1 MKSLI
6 KGILPA
12 CMILMLLGACKNK
25 IEAVDQQKQVA
36 TAKTQKDLFG
46 FYKDL
51 ELKPGYHFEVLSWG
65 KGVDSIGAYSILMSD
80 SVRKNFRSVS
90 AEREGILIDAWNM
103 DMDNDGN
110 PEIYLQV
117 STKKNISDLYVYE
130 FAGNSFNKISFP
142 GTSSIKGYKGNDQ
155 FFIKEGDLY
164 RTVNVLQTENGKE
177 QNISKT
183 YRYALNSNT
192 FSMKENKAEEA
203 KN

>member
-1 MKSLI
+1 MKNLTKEIFSICLI
-6 KGILPA
+6 LIILA
-12 CMILMLLGACKNK
+12 ACKNK
-25 IEAVDQQKQVA
+25 IQIDDQQKQVISE
-36 TAKTQKDLFG
+36 KTQKDLFK

-65 KGVDSIGAYSILMSD
+65 KSVDSVGAYSILMSD
-80 SVRKNFRSVS
+80 SVKKNFKAIS
-90 AEREGILIDAWNM
+90 AEREGVLTDAWNM

-117 STKKNISDLYVYE
+117 SVKKNEADLYVYE

-142 GTSSIKGYKGNDQ
+142 GTSSIKGYNGNDK

-164 RTVNVLQTENGKE
+164 RTVSVLEKEDGKE
-177 QNISKT
+177 QNITKT
-183 YRYALNSNT
+183 YRYTLNSNT
-192 FSMKENKAEEA
+192 FSMKENKIEQ

>member
-1 MKSLI
+1 MKNLI
-6 KGILPA
+6 KGIFSICL
-12 CMILMLLGACKNK
+12 ILSILAACKNK
-25 IEAVDQQKQVA
+25 IQIDDQQKQVVSQ
-36 TAKTQKDLFG
+36 KSQKDLFG

-80 SVRKNFRSVS
+80 SVKKNFKSVS
-90 AEREGILIDAWNM
+90 AEREGILTDAWNM

-117 STKKNISDLYVYE
+117 SVKKNEADLYVYE
-130 FAGNSFNKISFP
+130 FAGNSFNKISFR
-142 GTSSIKGYKGNDQ
+142 GTSSIKGYNGNDK

-164 RTVNVLQTENGKE
+164 RTVNVLQKEDGKE
-177 QNISKT
+177 QNITKT
-183 YRYALNSNT
+183 YRYTLSSNT
-192 FSMKENKAEEA
+192 FSMKENKAEQ